1 MWRPSRLIRASIG
14 LHAAALALLCL
25 HPGWWPWLLAAVVAD
40 HAFLTAAVFLPRS
53 QALGPSLA
61 RLGGEAGVVALTFD
75 DGPDPA
81 VTRQVLALLAE
92 AGATASF
99 FCIGARAQ
107 AHPGVVRAI
116 AAAGHSVENHSLTHP
131 LGFALLMPPGLRRE
145 IAGAQ
150 AVLAPL
156 SGQAPRFFRAPFGFR
171 GPPLDFVL
179 ARAGLHHAAWTRR
192 GYDTR
197 CRDPAVVL
205 RRLLRGLAAGDIL
218 LLHDGNAAR
227 TAEGTPVVLAVLP
240 PLLAAL
246 AARGLRPVSLPA
258 AIAATAAA
266 AAVPGSPASAADAS
280 SSAAHCPARSGN
292 G

>member
-1 MWRPSRLIRASIG
+1 MIRASIA
-14 LHAAALALLCL
+14 LHGVALALFCL
-25 HPGWWPWLLAAVVAD
+25 NPGWWPWLVAAVVAD
-40 HAFLTAAVFLPRS
+40 HALLTAAVFLPRS
-53 QALGPSLA
+53 QALGPTLA
-61 RLGGEAGVVALTFD
+61 RLGGAAGVVALTFD

-81 VTRQVLALLAE
+81 VTPQVLALLAE

-107 AHPGVVRAI
+107 AHPAVVRAI

-131 LGFALLMPPGLRRE
+131 LNFALHMPPGLRRE
-145 IAGAQ
+145 VAGAQ

-156 SGQAPRFFRAPFGFR
+156 CGQAPRFFRAPFGFR

-179 ARAGLHHAAWTRR
+179 TRAGLRHAAWTRR

-205 RRLLRGLAAGDIL
+205 HRLLRGLAAGDIL

-227 TAEGTPVVLAVLP
+227 TADGTPVVLAVLP

-246 AARGLRPVSLPA
+246 AARGLSPVPLPA
-258 AIAATAAA
+258 ATAATAAA
-266 AAVPGSPASAADAS
+266 AGGAESPASGADAS
-280 SSAAHCPARSGN
+280 MSATRCPARSGN